1 MNSKKGLALI
11 IANAI
16 YDEQNNIESCTKDGI
31 DMIEKFKSMKFD
43 IIDGIN
49 LSRNN
54 FFQKIEE
61 FIDVSKSYQNLVFYY
76 SGHGVQIDGNNYLV
90 PKDCV
95 YNRNKNIFINSS
107 LIDLNIITNFMDEH
121 QSKTNIIILDA
132 CRNNPFHTKGLNT
145 LGLAELNVGS
155 GTFVSFA
162 TAPNSTSGGYG
173 TAEYNSIFT
182 KFLLKH
188 IDKPNLKIEDMFKL
202 VRNDVENYT
211 SKEQI
216 PWESTS
222 LKTDF
227 CFNTMSDNEIDE
239 TIYKLVTNFDTVNSL
254 VLLSD
259 YLRLPI
265 SNIMRRYQQYKSNL
279 PGGIYFTNQLE
290 FEEFILKNI
299 LDLGFKIKNYR
310 WVYNDTSVIMGEFYH
325 DPNTFKNK

>member
-16 YDEQNNIESCTKDGI
+16 YDEQNNIQSCTKDGI
-31 DMIEKFKSMKFD
+31 DMIEKFNSMKFD

-49 LSRNN
+49 LS
-54 FFQKIEE
+54 
-61 FIDVSKSYQNLVFYY
+61 
-76 SGHGVQIDGNNYLV
+76 
-90 PKDCV
+90 
-95 YNRNKNIFINSS
+95 
-107 LIDLNIITNFMDEH
+107 
-121 QSKTNIIILDA
+121 
-132 CRNNPFHTKGLNT
+132 RNNPFHTKGLNT

-173 TAEYNSIFT
+173 SAEYNSIFT
-182 KFLLKH
+182 KFLLNH

-239 TIYKLVTNFDTVNSL
+239 TIYKLITNFDTVNSL
-254 VLLSD
+254 LLLSD
-259 YLRLPI
+259 YLQLPI
-265 SNIMRRYQQYKSNL
+265 SNIMRKYKQYKSNL
-279 PGGIYFTNQLE
+279 PGGIYFSNQLE

-310 WVYNDTSVIMGEFYH
+310 
-325 DPNTFKNK
+325 